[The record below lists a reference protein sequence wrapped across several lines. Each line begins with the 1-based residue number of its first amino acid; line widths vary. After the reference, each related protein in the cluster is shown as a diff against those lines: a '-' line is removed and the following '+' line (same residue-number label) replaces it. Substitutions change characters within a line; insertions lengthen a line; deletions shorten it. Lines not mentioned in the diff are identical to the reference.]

1 MNNFL
6 DFILKD
12 IDTKTQV
19 LSAMPIKTKTN
30 KKKYNEKISEYQKKY
45 TDYKSNLRNYL
56 LAKSRSFEIKDKE
69 NVDFNA
75 LNERVT
81 ALEHVKFLLNP
92 ANTYLEKMEF
102 DVLLYQL
109 SNYNTFNFNSLN
121 EIINGFL
128 DKFALAGI
136 PLTKE
141 DFNYTCYVEEYMA
154 SFLEIREKKIEGH
167 ERLAN
172 VFEQIYW
179 VNPDIIEHIEL
190 NFRKLIRKNE
200 KKFTAY
206 INDLQKKAMADN
218 QVNNYMDCLEK
229 IQNAYQDIHNAN
241 RESVADIIEA
251 CEKGEMDI
259 NSFMQD
265 SKIRSSAYEFLVP
278 ETVDKNDVAAMQKV
292 CIVLERLETNV
303 IEYNGYMS
311 FEKMIQNFKEEYKD
325 VKKVELK
332 KGEVSGLR
340 SVLNK
345 IEDGEQ
351 ELEKLNKR
359 IAGNKNPFF
368 DFKNEMDL
376 KQLKSKSVMK
386 AKELYELYQK
396 YDEEYF
402 KDKVMDIINP
412 TLTVKDVLNLYASF
426 DYFKKK
432 AIQNTFKLTNY
443 EDVKRYS
450 EDFDKFATNPM
461 NVIMEGVPVFEETNI
476 PKVIV
481 NKYRLNGIKIDEMD
495 LSIDNIQSLLN
506 RIQLILR
513 IHKIET
519 STLSVEKIWFMIQ
532 VRNLLQTK
540 EV

>member
-1 MNNFL
+1 
-6 DFILKD
+6 
-12 IDTKTQV
+12 
-19 LSAMPIKTKTN
+19 
-30 KKKYNEKISEYQKKY
+30 
-45 TDYKSNLRNYL
+45 
-56 LAKSRSFEIKDKE
+56 
-69 NVDFNA
+69 
-75 LNERVT
+75 
-81 ALEHVKFLLNP
+81 
-92 ANTYLEKMEF
+92 
-102 DVLLYQL
+102 
-109 SNYNTFNFNSLN
+109 
-121 EIINGFL
+121 
-128 DKFALAGI
+128 
-136 PLTKE
+136 
-141 DFNYTCYVEEYMA
+141 
-154 SFLEIREKKIEGH
+154 
-167 ERLAN
+167 
-172 VFEQIYW
+172 
-179 VNPDIIEHIEL
+179 
-190 NFRKLIRKNE
+190 
-200 KKFTAY
+200 
-206 INDLQKKAMADN
+206 MADN

-443 EDVKRYS
+443 EDIKRYS

>member
-92 ANTYLEKMEF
+92 ANTYLEKMGF

-200 KKFTAY
+200 KKFTVY

-495 LSIDNIQSLLN
+495 LSIDNIQNLLN

>member
-6 DFILKD
+6 DFIVKD

-92 ANTYLEKMEF
+92 ANTYLEKMGF

-200 KKFTAY
+200 K
-206 INDLQKKAMADN
+206 
-218 QVNNYMDCLEK
+218 
-229 IQNAYQDIHNAN
+229 
-241 RESVADIIEA
+241 
-251 CEKGEMDI
+251 
-259 NSFMQD
+259 NS
-265 SKIRSSAYEFLVP
+265 
-278 ETVDKNDVAAMQKV
+278 
-292 CIVLERLETNV
+292 
-303 IEYNGYMS
+303 
-311 FEKMIQNFKEEYKD
+311 
-325 VKKVELK
+325 
-332 KGEVSGLR
+332 
-340 SVLNK
+340 
-345 IEDGEQ
+345 
-351 ELEKLNKR
+351 
-359 IAGNKNPFF
+359 
-368 DFKNEMDL
+368 
-376 KQLKSKSVMK
+376 
-386 AKELYELYQK
+386 
-396 YDEEYF
+396 
-402 KDKVMDIINP
+402 
-412 TLTVKDVLNLYASF
+412 
-426 DYFKKK
+426 
-432 AIQNTFKLTNY
+432 
-443 EDVKRYS
+443 
-450 EDFDKFATNPM
+450 
-461 NVIMEGVPVFEETNI
+461 
-476 PKVIV
+476 
-481 NKYRLNGIKIDEMD
+481 
-495 LSIDNIQSLLN
+495 
-506 RIQLILR
+506 QLI
-513 IHKIET
+513 
-519 STLSVEKIWFMIQ
+519 
-532 VRNLLQTK
+532 
-540 EV
+540 

>member
-6 DFILKD
+6 DFIVKD

-92 ANTYLEKMEF
+92 ANTYLEKMGF

-443 EDVKRYS
+443 EDIKRYS

-461 NVIMEGVPVFEETNI
+461 NVIMERVPDFEETNI

>member
-92 ANTYLEKMEF
+92 ANTYLEKMGF

-402 KDKVMDIINP
+402 KDKVMEIINP

>member
-92 ANTYLEKMEF
+92 ANTYLEKMGF

-402 KDKVMDIINP
+402 KDKVMEIINP

-495 LSIDNIQSLLN
+495 LSIDNIQNLLN

>member
-402 KDKVMDIINP
+402 KDKVMEIINP

-495 LSIDNIQSLLN
+495 LSIDNIQNLLN

>member
-45 TDYKSNLRNYL
+45 AEYKSNLRNYL

-141 DFNYTCYVEEYMA
+141 DLNYTCYVEEYMA